1 MIFQI
6 SLRYPKSC
14 GTNDPILLEC
24 ERMPLK
30 RIHLQ
35 GFSVIYDFQVNL
47 ALNLHIAYPNHLFS
61 GAEQQKK
68 LGITRLEVII

>member
-1 MIFQI
+1 
-6 SLRYPKSC
+6 
-14 GTNDPILLEC
+14 
-24 ERMPLK
+24 MPLK

-61 GAEQQKK
+61 GAEQQKV
-68 LGITRLEVII
+68 GMTRLEVI